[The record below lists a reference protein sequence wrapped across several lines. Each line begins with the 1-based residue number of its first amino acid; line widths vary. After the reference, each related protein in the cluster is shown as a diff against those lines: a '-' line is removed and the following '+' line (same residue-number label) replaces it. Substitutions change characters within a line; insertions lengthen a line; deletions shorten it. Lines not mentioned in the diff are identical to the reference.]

1 MENIYVLS
9 PHSLYIVQTLFSLI
23 LLVTFLHLSPNYR
36 SFIAHAAQ
44 SLSFPLPFFPSS
56 LYWSIPKLKIL
67 GFVGWFKF
75 GFHLEFLGFLVER
88 AFGCFWVC
96 GFSLAGLLMVAVGV
110 FFFFFF
116 SSSLYC
122 SIPKLKIQGFVGWF
136 KFGFHLEFLGFSM

>member
-9 PHSLYIVQTLFSLI
+9 PHSLYTVQTLFSLI
-23 LLVTFLHLSPNYR
+23 LLVIFLHFSPNYR

-75 GFHLEFLGFLVER
+75 GFHLEFLGFSMES
-88 AFGCFWVC
+88 AFGHFWVC
-96 GFSLAGLLMVAVGV
+96 GFSVAR
-110 FFFFFF
+110 
-116 SSSLYC
+116 
-122 SIPKLKIQGFVGWF
+122 
-136 KFGFHLEFLGFSM
+136 